1 MPDGLGNAGRSL
13 AGGSHFFDDIEI
25 GDSFE
30 TGSTEVTAEV
40 IRRFAALSGDNYALH
55 LDDEVAKEMG
65 FPALIAHG
73 ILIMALADGLKFG
86 SPVQLDAVASLGWD
100 IRFAKPVF
108 AGDVISA
115 RITVEGKRGDQQVGP
130 RHRHLGIR
138 DQEPEWRNRATRD
151 QSADDAPKFRQRE
164 PSCGRQVNHRAGCQ
178 GGERRK
184 PGRR

>member
-1 MPDGLGNAGRSL
+1 MPEGAGNAGRSL

-40 IRRFAALSGDNYALH
+40 IRQFAALSGDNYALH
-55 LDDEVAKEMG
+55 LDDKVAKEMD

-86 SPVQLDAVASLGWD
+86 SPVQLDAIASLGWD
-100 IRFAKPVF
+100 IRFTKPVF

-115 RITVEGKRGDQQVGP
+115 MITVEGKRATSRPD
-130 RHRHLGIR
+130 RGIATLAF
-138 DQEPEWRNRATRD
+138 EIRNQKGETVQCGTNRLMMRRSSGEGNQGAT
-151 QSADDAPKFRQRE
+151 
-164 PSCGRQVNHRAGCQ
+164 GR
-178 GGERRK
+178 
-184 PGRR
+184 

>member
-1 MPDGLGNAGRSL
+1 MPEGTGRTGRSL
-13 AGGSHFFDDIEI
+13 AEGSHFFDDIEI

-40 IRRFAALSGDNYALH
+40 IRQFAKVSGDNYALH

-100 IRFAKPVF
+100 IRFTKPVF

-115 RITVEGKRGDQQVGP
+115 KVTVEGKRATSRAD
-130 RHRHLGIR
+130 RGIATLAF
-138 DQEPEWRNRATRD
+138 DIRNQKGETV
-151 QSADDAPKFRQRE
+151 QSGTNRLMMRRNSIGGNQGTT
-164 PSCGRQVNHRAGCQ
+164 GR
-178 GGERRK
+178 
-184 PGRR
+184 

>member
-1 MPDGLGNAGRSL
+1 MTEGTGGTGRNL

-55 LDDEVAKEMG
+55 LDDEIAREMG

-100 IRFAKPVF
+100 IRFTKPVF

-115 RITVEGKRGDQQVGP
+115 KVTVEGKRPTSRPD
-130 RHRHLGIR
+130 RGIATLAF
-138 DQEPEWRNRATRD
+138 EIRNQKDETV
-151 QSADDAPKFRQRE
+151 Q
-164 PSCGRQVNHRAGCQ
+164 CGTNRLMMRRNSDGGNQ
-178 GGERRK
+178 GTT
-184 PGRR
+184 GR